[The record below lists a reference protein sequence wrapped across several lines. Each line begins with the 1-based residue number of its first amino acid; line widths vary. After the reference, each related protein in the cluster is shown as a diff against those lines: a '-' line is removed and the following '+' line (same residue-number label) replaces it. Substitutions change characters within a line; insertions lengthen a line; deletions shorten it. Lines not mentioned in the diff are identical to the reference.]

1 MLTWAGLGPRR
12 PIATNTRETRN
23 APAATSAAQLSGAWK
38 NLPEALEHPEPPD
51 AKPAGTGAGGAWGAG
66 RNAGEVDAAL
76 YATPSRARSPARG
89 ASAASPKT
97 AVAPAKT
104 APSEETG
111 RNVQV
116 ESGPRKS
123 RKHPTRRL
131 PGLSPLLSTPESDRR
146 KNRHLVTSER
156 AQCTERKNESWPTT
170 GAFRRRCFRPGGT

>member
-38 NLPEALEHPEPPD
+38 NLPEAPEHPEPPD

-89 ASAASPKT
+89 VSAASPKT

-104 APSEETG
+104 APSEEMG

-116 ESGPRKS
+116 EKWTLKKSETPHATSSGPV
-123 RKHPTRRL
+123 
-131 PGLSPLLSTPESDRR
+131 SPSVDARE
-146 KNRHLVTSER
+146 
-156 AQCTERKNESWPTT
+156 
-170 GAFRRRCFRPGGT
+170 

>member
-38 NLPEALEHPEPPD
+38 NLPEAPEHPEPPD

-66 RNAGEVDAAL
+66 QNAGEVDAAL
-76 YATPSRARSPARG
+76 YATPSCVRSPARG

-111 RNVQV
+111 RNVRV
-116 ESGPRKS
+116 EKWTLKKSETPHATSSGPV
-123 RKHPTRRL
+123 
-131 PGLSPLLSTPESDRR
+131 SPSVDARE
-146 KNRHLVTSER
+146 
-156 AQCTERKNESWPTT
+156 
-170 GAFRRRCFRPGGT
+170 